1 MVGGVG
7 CTSVMVG
14 VLGLLEEPRL
24 NGNAPREALD
34 GVVRSGSLGDEREPF
49 REGLGGTRASFGGTS
64 LEASRGVKECER
76 ECVWDGACCN
86 GDRLW
91 GADPEVDKVPRF
103 GGEEERFWPTK
114 GKSTLRCLLLG
125 GGVVGVVVLLR
136 LSLRF
141 DLYLEILS

>member
-7 CTSVMVG
+7 CTSVIVG
-14 VLGLLEEPRL
+14 VLGLLEEPRP

-64 LEASRGVKECER
+64 LEARRGVKECER
-76 ECVWDGACCN
+76 ECVRGGVGCN

-91 GADPEVDKVPRF
+91 GTDPEVDKMLRL
-103 GGEEERFWPTK
+103 GGEEERF
-114 GKSTLRCLLLG
+114 
-125 GGVVGVVVLLR
+125 
-136 LSLRF
+136 
-141 DLYLEILS
+141 